1 MVDRELNQLTALT
14 TLLPTDLLYVG
25 RGVDEDYKV
34 STEVL
39 RTFAGAAVQPWA
51 RDPAIGLV
59 PASNIDPLIARVS
72 QIPSSVMPTI
82 YGAGAPNAAQGQN
95 GSTYLDTLTGNHYVK
110 AGGAWGLII
119 DFLTLYGADHQTHI
133 SAVTDAWPPG
143 PSLGS
148 NEDVAIWAHSGA
160 LAQRINGVWV
170 EQSDGSY
177 TRDTRAQ
184 VFAHL
189 RQIIDTNG

>member
-95 GSTYLDTLTGNHYVK
+95 GSTYLDTRHWQPLRQGWRRV
-110 AGGAWGLII
+110 GP
-119 DFLTLYGADHQTHI
+119 DHRLLDALRRRPPARI
-133 SAVTDAWPPG
+133 SA
-143 PSLGS
+143 PSPTRGRR
-148 NEDVAIWAHSGA
+148 VRHSGA
-160 LAQRINGVWV
+160 TKTWRYGRTAGRWRSESTACG
-170 EQSDGSY
+170 
-177 TRDTRAQ
+177 
-184 VFAHL
+184 
-189 RQIIDTNG
+189 

>member
-1 MVDRELNQLTALT
+1 MVDRELNQLTEIP

-39 RTFAGAAVQPWA
+39 RTFAGVAVQPWA

-119 DFLTLYGADHQTHI
+119 DFLTLYGADHQHAHQRRHRRVAAG
-133 SAVTDAWPPG
+133 SVTREQRRRGDMG
-143 PSLGS
+143 
-148 NEDVAIWAHSGA
+148 
-160 LAQRINGVWV
+160 AQRGAGTAGQRRVGRAVGRLLHPRHACAGVRT
-170 EQSDGSY
+170 SAAD
-177 TRDTRAQ
+177 
-184 VFAHL
+184 H
-189 RQIIDTNG
+189 